1 MVLSG
6 TAHRYGD
13 SIDTDIIIPA
23 YLLSSRDPAF
33 LAKHCMTPLDP
44 EFPSRVKPGDI
55 IVGGRNFGC
64 GSSREHA
71 VLALKGSGVAAVVAK
86 SFARIF
92 YRNAVNQ
99 GLPVVICPAV
109 FDAVKQGDTVAVDL
123 DGDQVMV
130 NGRPFPTQ
138 PMPTMLREII
148 ASGGLIPYVRERTSL
163 GISPGAQ
170 TPTLT

>member
-1 MVLSG
+1 MVISG
-6 TAHRYGD
+6 AVHRYGD

-71 VLALKGSGVAAVVAK
+71 VLALKGCGVAAIVAK

-99 GLPVVICPAV
+99 GVPVVICPTV
-109 FDAVKQGDTVAVDL
+109 FDAAKQGETLTVDL
-123 DGDQVMV
+123 DGGRVIV
-130 NGRPFPTQ
+130 NDREFPTQ

-148 ASGGLIPYVRERTSL
+148 AAGGLIPYVRGRTSL
-163 GISPGAQ
+163 GVSPGMQAQ
-170 TPTLT
+170 TSA